1 MRIGEAASI
10 SGASVR
16 SLRFYEDEGLIVPGR
31 RGNGYRDYCDSTID
45 RVIVIRLL
53 LDSGLSVR
61 LIRDVLP
68 HVTGESMG
76 RDQLCEEF
84 LVEVRR
90 YRDRLKTRVAA
101 LTTQL
106 SALDAFL
113 DESSR
118 RPKRT
123 T

>member
-1 MRIGEAASI
+1 MRIGEAART
-10 SGASVR
+10 SGVSAR

-31 RGNGYRDYCDSTID
+31 CGNGYRDYCGSTID

-53 LDSGLSVR
+53 LDSGLPVR
-61 LIRDVLP
+61 LIRDALP
-68 HVTGESMG
+68 HVTGESID

-90 YRDRLKTRVAA
+90 YRDRLKARIAA
-101 LTTQL
+101 LTAQR

-113 DESSR
+113 DESSH

-123 T
+123 P